1 MPRPKS
7 DDPKR
12 NAGISLN
19 QSQID
24 KLEDY
29 RKSAKLDSISEVVSL
44 LISKKLPDL
53 WWDLELKKNLDTLP
67 QCQ

>member
-29 RKSAKLDSISEVVSL
+29 CKAAKLESTSAVVSL
-44 LISKKLPDL
+44 LIEKGLPQL
-53 WWDLELKKNLDTLP
+53 WWDLELKKGK
-67 QCQ
+67 